1 MVHVWKTKFGYTKDW
16 LGTNLINILYDLF
29 LDWKYETTCLLA
41 SLCPLFGHDNSTVTD
56 SILTKFDIV
65 EFVKRYRNTIE
76 LGYNI
81 MKGTDCIV
89 SLMSFVVTKEYNGMV
104 NREINWYHRISW
116 RCRRGFHINRCRYN
130 RVRPCNCCG

>member
-1 MVHVWKTKFGYTKDW
+1 
-16 LGTNLINILYDLF
+16 
-29 LDWKYETTCLLA
+29 LLA

-104 NREINWYHRISW
+104 NREINWYHRIS
-116 RCRRGFHINRCRYN
+116 
-130 RVRPCNCCG
+130 